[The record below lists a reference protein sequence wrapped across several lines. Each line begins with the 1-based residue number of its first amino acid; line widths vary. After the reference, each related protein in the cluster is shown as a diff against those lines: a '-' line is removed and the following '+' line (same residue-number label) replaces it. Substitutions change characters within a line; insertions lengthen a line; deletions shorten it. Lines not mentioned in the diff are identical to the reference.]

1 MKKILVALLC
11 FLTVCSLFAVS
22 PKEEFEISQIETVEN
37 FIQDLEGG
45 YVYTYHHEDLDE
57 ETYQYASKIINKYNV
72 FDKLKENGWE
82 YEFLHIN
89 NDEDFLYLYKEH
101 WTFLATADNLVGK
114 NDKNFIVIEKVP
126 NGEILLFFMTDEGYT
141 IIDIW

>member
-11 FLTVCSLFAVS
+11 FLTFSSLFAVS

-37 FIQDLEGG
+37 FIQNLEGG
-45 YVYTYHHEDLDE
+45 YVYTYHHREWNE
-57 ETYQYASKIINKYNV
+57 EKFQYALKIINKYNA

-82 YEFLHIN
+82 YEFLHIDN
-89 NDEDFLYLYKEH
+89 NEDFLYLNKEH
-101 WTFLATADNLVGK
+101 WTFLRTAGSLLEK

-126 NGEILLFFMTDEGYT
+126 NGEILSFIMTDEGYK